1 MFGHLSGWLHH
12 NAVGANHT
20 QNLPNPSPKTST
32 PPSSITF
39 QATAQSHVDE
49 ILERTTTRGLFWSLG
64 LGLVNKTWLLQMAD
78 ECQARLH
85 KSRSICMELPFL
97 ASNQAHLVCA
107 AFVGFGLQFAH
118 LCVYIYIYMDCVLSL
133 CVYTCIYGHPK
144 VFINSCKGFA
154 FNFSGSGQCAILL
167 LSVQGM
173 SSMHLPSWYLKSK
186 LWSLVSEGLH
196 CLGQLQLLHHTL
208 KLEGAKRSF
217 SNLL

>member
-1 MFGHLSGWLHH
+1 MYIYINVH
-12 NAVGANHT
+12 
-20 QNLPNPSPKTST
+20 
-32 PPSSITF
+32 IY
-39 QATAQSHVDE
+39 
-49 ILERTTTRGLFWSLG
+49 IY
-64 LGLVNKTWLLQMAD
+64 M
-78 ECQARLH
+78 
-85 KSRSICMELPFL
+85 
-97 ASNQAHLVCA
+97 CA
-107 AFVGFGLQFAH
+107 YK
-118 LCVYIYIYMDCVLSL
+118 YIYIYL

-154 FNFSGSGQCAILL
+154 FIFSGSGQCAILL

-217 SNLL
+217 LASSSHPSLMMEDWASRCHVTPSLQL